1 MERRPGAT
9 PVKWF
14 AVRHINLNID
24 PSRLPGVRSPS
35 GRSKIALVV
44 LVLSAL
50 LATACS
56 EDAAPEVDDGL
67 LWTID
72 NAVSV
77 GFEKTVQ
84 LRPDRAKAL
93 DAWEGTFNGAVVEL
107 YRHRVTDLGVDVPVD
122 PTWLHGRTIPDDC
135 CNFWQRNRLTAICAL
150 EEQACKE
157 LRDAM
162 EEAFPL

>member
-1 MERRPGAT
+1 M
-9 PVKWF
+9 
-14 AVRHINLNID
+14 
-24 PSRLPGVRSPS
+24 
-35 GRSKIALVV
+35 ALVA
-44 LVLSAL
+44 LVLFVFVAV
-50 LATACS
+50 ACS
-56 EDAAPEVDDGL
+56 EDAVQELDDGL

-77 GFEKTVQ
+77 GFEKTAQ
-84 LRPDRAKAL
+84 LRPGRAKVL
-93 DAWEGTFNGAVVEL
+93 DAWAGTFNGAAVEL
-107 YRHRVTDLGVDVPVD
+107 YRHSVTDLGVDVPVD

-157 LRDAM
+157 LREAL